1 MSRRERV
8 IHRRIEGLHCS
19 FCVSN
24 IEDALSR
31 IDGVREYNVSIA
43 HEEIYI
49 KYDPERVDGSEIEA
63 LLEGLGYRLRDVD
76 EPPEYEKVYRV
87 LRRRLLIS
95 TMLSLVTGLFM
106 LGMWLGTLGREAA
119 VAMGLIAGV
128 NFLFLGR
135 EYIVISLN
143 SLRRGIL
150 NQHVLMFLTGL
161 SGILGGII
169 GLLTGFYPPGDFF
182 GVASFVTTYHLL
194 GGYSASYVRKKSD
207 EAVRRLLRYRPR
219 VVRVRRGGTVRYVGV
234 EDVEPGEVVIVDRGE
249 SIPLDGILLSS
260 YASIDESIVTGEPLP
275 VDKYRGDEVVSGSIN
290 LSDPVEISVT
300 RRYRDSFLH
309 RLVMHIREA
318 RALKPPIL
326 SLLDRVLK
334 RYISFVLI
342 TAVVALILWGIAP
355 LILGQTLEWVRPLYV
370 FMTVLVMGYPCA
382 LGMAIPLAI
391 IRGSGVAAERGI
403 LIRNGEAIEILSG
416 RPYLLVDKTGTITLG
431 RPRVV
436 GLGALNGFGVDEL
449 LRVAGCLESY
459 SRHPVAEAIYSYI
472 LERLGEIDCG
482 EVSGIE
488 VVPGMGIKGR
498 VDGHWVAI
506 GSREFMDSIGVSVDV
521 AGEEGVRTVYI
532 AIDGVLAGYFY
543 LSDVLREDVANA
555 VEELRQYVSG
565 VALITGDS
573 EESTSRLVKGLN
585 LDWYRSG
592 LKPGE
597 KAGIVRSLQ
606 ARGYRVVMV
615 GDGFNDA
622 PSVTL
627 ADVGVAFGVGS
638 DITAVNSDVL
648 IVSDRFDRLV
658 DLFRLSRRMYGR
670 TRTNLFVAFIYNGLG
685 IPLAALGL
693 IQPYWAMI
701 FMVLSVTSLLIN
713 SLRSL

>member
-1 MSRRERV
+1 MNSRERV
-8 IHRRIEGLHCS
+8 LHRRIEGLHCS

-31 IDGVREYNVSIA
+31 IEGVWEYNVSIA

-49 KYDPERVDGSEIEA
+49 RYDPDRVDESEIEA

-76 EPPEYEKVYRV
+76 ESPDYEKVYRI
-87 LRRRLLIS
+87 LRRRLLLS
-95 TMLSLVTGLFM
+95 TMLSLVAGLFM

-119 VAMGLIAGV
+119 LAMGLIAGA

-135 EYIVISLN
+135 EYIAISIN

-161 SGILGGII
+161 SGLLGGVI
-169 GLLTGFYPPGDFF
+169 GLLTGLYPPGDFF

-194 GGYSASYVRKKSD
+194 GGYSASYVRKKSE
-207 EAVRRLLRYRPR
+207 EAVGRLLRYRPR
-219 VVRVRRGGTVRYVGV
+219 VVRVRRGGAVRYVDV

-260 YASIDESIVTGEPLP
+260 YASVDESIVTGEPLP

-290 LSDPVEISVT
+290 LSDPVEIRVS

-334 RYISFVLI
+334 RYISFVLF
-342 TAVVALILWGIAP
+342 TAVAGLVLWDIAP
-355 LILGQTLEWVRPLYV
+355 LILGRGLDWVRPLYV

-403 LIRNGEAIEILSG
+403 LIRNGDSIEILSG
-416 RPYLLVDKTGTITLG
+416 RPYLLLDKTGTMTLG
-431 RPRVV
+431 RPMVA
-436 GLGALNGFGVDEL
+436 GLGALNGFDEEEL
-449 LRVAGCLESY
+449 LRLVGCLESY
-459 SRHPVAEAIYSYI
+459 SRHPVAEAIYGYA
-472 LERLGEIDCG
+472 LDRLGEIECG
-482 EVSGIE
+482 EVSDVE
-488 VVPGMGIKGR
+488 VIPGMGIAGV
-498 VDGHWVAI
+498 VDGHRIAV
-506 GSREFMDSIGVSVDV
+506 GSRELMMAMGIDVDHPP
-521 AGEEGVRTVYI
+521 EEGFRTVY
-532 AIDGVLAGYFY
+532 AAVDGSLAGYIH
-543 LSDVLREDVANA
+543 LSDVLRDDVARA
-555 VEELRQYVSG
+555 IAELRGYVSG

-573 EESTSRLVKGLN
+573 EENTRRMVGGLD
-585 LDWYRSG
+585 LDWYMAG
-592 LKPGE
+592 LRPGE
-597 KAGIVRSLQ
+597 KAEVVRGLQ

-658 DLFRLSRRMYGR
+658 ELFRLSRRMYGR
-670 TRTNLFVAFIYNGLG
+670 TRTNLFVAFMYNGLG

-713 SLRSL
+713 SMRRL